1 VRGGPDAGATFLT
14 MILTLLFA
22 LLLMALPVA
31 GVVWMI
37 RRQFRTSS
45 EDNVVIVLRWT
56 VTLFIVGLAIMAFP
70 WFHLFGLFLIV
81 FCGVVFSV
89 LWAPSIGAW
98 VAGPLT
104 AAFDGG
110 SLPPERRPLLSIAE
124 GHRKR
129 GEYQQA
135 VVALKLQ
142 INEFPDDFETRM
154 LLASVLIE
162 NLGDFESGRLHVARV
177 VNNPA
182 HPARLRS
189 YALTQLADWE
199 LGRGQ
204 DPEAARQ
211 CFERIRELLP
221 GTEFA
226 MAAAQRLAH
235 LPAAGANTPAGAA
248 EAPARAPLQLHT
260 PSSPAG
266 APAAVVSELD
276 QLTAQLAAHPLDAE
290 ARERLAMLY
299 ANELGEP
306 ELAVQELEILIGQ
319 SSRPPRMVARWL
331 NLLADVQLHRAG
343 NVDAARAALQ
353 RLMQRF
359 PGSGLAES
367 AEHRLDCLAVE
378 AATKKT
384 SRTVKLG
391 SYEDDLG
398 LKGSRQR

>member
-1 VRGGPDAGATFLT
+1 
-14 MILTLLFA
+14 MIPTLVFA
-22 LLLMALPVA
+22 LLLIALPIA
-31 GVVWMI
+31 GVVWLI

-45 EDNVVIVLRWT
+45 EDNLVIVLRW
-56 VTLFIVGLAIMAFP
+56 VITLLVAGTAIMAFP
-70 WFHLFGLFLIV
+70 LFHLFGLFLIV
-81 FCGVVFSV
+81 FCGVIMAV
-89 LWAPSIGAW
+89 LWAPSVGEW

-110 SLPPERRPLLSIAE
+110 SLPPERKTHLSLAE
-124 GHRKR
+124 AHRKR
-129 GEYQQA
+129 GEYQEA

-142 INEFPDDFETRM
+142 LNEFPEDFETRM
-154 LLASVLIE
+154 LLAGVLIE

-177 VNNPA
+177 VNNPS

-211 CFERIRELLP
+211 CFEQIRALMP

-235 LPAAGANTPAGAA
+235 LPAVGAILPGDPTTAGPRALIQLH
-248 EAPARAPLQLHT
+248 APAA
-260 PSSPAG
+260 PAG
-266 APAAVVSELD
+266 APTAASELE

-290 ARERLAMLY
+290 ARERLAMLC
-299 ANELGEP
+299 AEELGDP
-306 ELAVQELEILIGQ
+306 ARAVQELEILIGQ
-319 SSRPPRMVARWL
+319 PSRPPRMTARWL
-331 NLLADVQLHRAG
+331 NLLADVYLHRVG
-343 NVDAARAALQ
+343 DLDATREAL
-353 RLMQRF
+353 RRITLKF
-359 PGSGLAES
+359 PESGLAEN
-367 AEHRLDCLAVE
+367 AQHRIDCLSVE

-384 SRTVKLG
+384 SRTVQLG

-398 LKGSRQR
+398 LKGSR

>member
-1 VRGGPDAGATFLT
+1 V
-14 MILTLLFA
+14 ILTFLFA
-22 LLLMALPVA
+22 LLLMALPIA
-31 GVVWMI
+31 GVLWMI

-45 EDNVVIVLRWT
+45 EDNVVIVLRWS
-56 VTLFIVGLAIMAFP
+56 VTIFIVGLAIMAFP

-81 FCGVVFSV
+81 FCGVVFAV

-104 AAFDGG
+104 AALDGG
-110 SLPPERRPLLSIAE
+110 SHPPERRPQLSIAE
-124 GHRKR
+124 AHRKR

-154 LLASVLIE
+154 LLAGVLIE
-162 NLGDFESGRLHVARV
+162 NLGDFESGRLQVARV

-182 HPARLRS
+182 HPPRLRS

-199 LGRGQ
+199 LARGQ

-211 CFERIRELLP
+211 CFEQIRVLLP

-235 LPAAGANTPAGAA
+235 LPATGASTPAGAA
-248 EAPARAPLQLHT
+248 GAPTRAPIHLH
-260 PSSPAG
+260 SSPTTAG
-266 APAAVVSELD
+266 TPPDAASELD
-276 QLTAQLAAHPLDAE
+276 RLAAQLAAHPLDAE
-290 ARERLAMLY
+290 ARERLALLY
-299 ANELGEP
+299 ADELGEP
-306 ELAVQELEILIGQ
+306 ELAAQELEILIGQ
-319 SSRPPRMVARWL
+319 PSRPPRMVARWL

-343 NVDAARAALQ
+343 NVDAARAALL
-353 RLMQRF
+353 RLMNRF

-367 AEHRLDCLAVE
+367 AEHRLDCLSVE

-384 SRTVKLG
+384 SRTIKLG

-398 LKGSRQR
+398 LKGARQR

>member
-1 VRGGPDAGATFLT
+1 

-45 EDNVVIVLRWT
+45 EDNLVIVLRWV
-56 VTLFIVGLAIMAFP
+56 VTLFVAGLAIMAFP
-70 WFHLFGLFLIV
+70 WFYVYGLFVIV
-81 FCGVVFSV
+81 FCGAVFAV

-104 AAFDGG
+104 SALDGG
-110 SLPPERRPLLSIAE
+110 SLPPERRPQLSIAE
-124 GHRKR
+124 AHRKR
-129 GEYQQA
+129 GEYQRA

-235 LPAAGANTPAGAA
+235 LPAAREDT
-248 EAPARAPLQLHT
+248 
-260 PSSPAG
+260 PAG
-266 APAAVVSELD
+266 APARPRLYVGESAATPDAATGARGEADRLQQ
-276 QLTAQLAAHPLDAE
+276 QLQVHPLDAE

-299 ANELGEP
+299 ADELGEP
-306 ELAVQELEILIGQ
+306 EQAVVELEILIGQ
-319 SSRPPRMVARWL
+319 PARPPRMTARWL
-331 NLLADVQLHRAG
+331 NLLADVYLHRVG
-343 NVDAARAALQ
+343 DVDAGRAAL
-353 RLMQRF
+353 RRITLKF
-359 PGSGLAES
+359 PESGLAEN
-367 AEHRLDCLAVE
+367 AQHRIDCLSVE
-378 AATKKT
+378 TAGKKT
-384 SRTVKLG
+384 SRTIKLG